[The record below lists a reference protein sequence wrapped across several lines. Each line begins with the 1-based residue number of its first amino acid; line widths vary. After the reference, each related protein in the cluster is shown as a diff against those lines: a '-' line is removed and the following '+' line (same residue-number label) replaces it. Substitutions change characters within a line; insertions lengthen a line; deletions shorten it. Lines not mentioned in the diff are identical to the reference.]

1 MFLDGGHAQS
11 CNPYPGLNVNSV
23 SMTAR
28 VFTHEGI
35 LGACTAVAVVA
46 MAIAM
51 AAVMEVLMGALMKG
65 GVLRS

>member
-1 MFLDGGHAQS
+1 
-11 CNPYPGLNVNSV
+11 
-23 SMTAR
+23 MTAR